1 MKTILPEKIDIFLTV
16 NQQALEEHFNKNDP
30 APYYKRQLSHEFE
43 EYINRNKA
51 KARRFSRIEY
61 KVTCATP
68 ADRQY
73 TEPLI
78 YAIRRHFAEVLIAKQ
93 NAFERFKRRNY
104 MVLFV
109 GLAIILLSH
118 ILIPLVLEDNGGI
131 ESAILLGI
139 DIFSWVM
146 MWQPI
151 DNLLFHWNRHLK
163 EILNIKKLTEAPVV
177 YTDEETYK
185 NN

>member
-1 MKTILPEKIDIFLTV
+1 MKTILPEKIDIYLTV
-16 NQQALEEHFNKNDP
+16 NLQAIEEHFNKNDP

-43 EYINRNKA
+43 EYINRIKT
-51 KARRFSRIEY
+51 KARRYSVIEY
-61 KVTCATP
+61 KVTCINQS
-68 ADRQY
+68 DRQY

-78 YAIRRHFAEVLIAKQ
+78 YAIKRHFAEVLIARQ
-93 NAFERFKRRNY
+93 GEFERFKRRNY
-104 MVLFV
+104 MVLFI

-118 ILIPLVLEDNGGI
+118 IFIPLVLVDNGGI
-131 ESAILLGI
+131 ESAILAGI

-163 EILNIKKLTEAPVV
+163 DIVNIKKLTEAPVV
-177 YTDEETYK
+177 YTDDGA
-185 NN
+185 